1 MLRRIIPD
9 DETCRTAGAICLPAR
24 PPVDPGV
31 GSRRY
36 SELHGS
42 PRPQGEDVKAVL
54 KAIIL
59 LPLALANAYAHAVA
73 RWWPS
78 AGFAWTDWA
87 YAIVRD
93 AKVTVHHP
101 RAGGSLV
108 MSYYTPNAMCR
119 YRTDT
124 FSTKEPETLEWI
136 DRFGGAGAF
145 YDIGSNV
152 GLYSV
157 YYAKTHS
164 GMVYAFEPS
173 VLNLGLLAKN
183 ISINDLSD
191 RVVIVP
197 NPLTSENQVAPFHL
211 SMLDEGG
218 SMSTFGVETGHDGSA
233 LQTQMAFRTTGMT
246 LDFMV
251 EQGLIPQ
258 PPTMM
263 KIDVDGIEHLILRG
277 AEKVLA
283 LPGLMTVIIEVNEDF
298 RVLAAEVAALL
309 QAGGLTLVERR
320 HSDMFAGGIFE
331 NTYNQIWVRN

>member
-1 MLRRIIPD
+1 MK
-9 DETCRTAGAICLPAR
+9 
-24 PPVDPGV
+24 
-31 GSRRY
+31 S
-36 SELHGS
+36 
-42 PRPQGEDVKAVL
+42 VL
-54 KAIIL
+54 KALIL
-59 LPLALANAYAHAVA
+59 LPLRLADAYSRAVA
-73 RWWPS
+73 RLWPS
-78 AGFAWTDWA
+78 AAFAWTDLA
-87 YAIVRD
+87 YGITRD
-93 AKVTVHHP
+93 SRVTVRHST
-101 RAGGSLV
+101 AEGSLD
-108 MSYYTPNAMCR
+108 MTFYTPNAMCR

-136 DRFGGAGAF
+136 DRFGGDGAF
-145 YDIGSNV
+145 YDIGANV

-157 YYAKTHS
+157 YYAKVHDGT
-164 GMVYAFEPS
+164 VYAFEPS

-218 SMSTFGVETGHDGSA
+218 SMSTFGVETGHDGAA
-233 LQTQMAFRTTGMT
+233 LETQLAYGTTGMS

-258 PPTMM
+258 PPTMI

-283 LPGLMTVIIEVNEDF
+283 LPGLQTVLIEVNEDF
-298 RVLAAEVAALL
+298 QVLATEVADLL
-309 QAGGLTLVERR
+309 RAAGLALVERR
-320 HSDMFAGGIFE
+320 RSDMFAGGAFE
-331 NTYNQIWVRN
+331 NTYNQIWVRDSMTDDVGAAIA